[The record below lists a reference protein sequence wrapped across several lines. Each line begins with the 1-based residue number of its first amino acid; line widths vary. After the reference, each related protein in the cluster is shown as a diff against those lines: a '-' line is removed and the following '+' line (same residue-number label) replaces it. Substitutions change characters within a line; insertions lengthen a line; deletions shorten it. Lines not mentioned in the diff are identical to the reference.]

1 MIVMGVMLEQWR
13 SKEQELLKCMHNVRL
28 AALRVWGRVVGI

>member
-1 MIVMGVMLEQWR
+1 MIVMGVMLEQWP
-13 SKEQELLKCMHNVRL
+13 SKGQELSKYMHNVRL